1 MSRRRGM
8 AGRGQPNRHGG
19 LSLIELIVFIVIVSV
34 AIVGV
39 LSVLNL
45 TVMKSADPMIRKQ
58 ALAVAEAMME
68 EILTKDYQNDPADPA
83 NASATLGCTPAT
95 TPLCRTNTVSDRA
108 NYNDVDD
115 FNAWSQTG
123 VYQVD
128 GTLAP
133 VLGTYTVSVVVALTT
148 LGSTPAVTAKQV
160 TVTVTGGSESISL
173 VGFRTYYE

>member
-1 MSRRRGM
+1 MIRRQGM
-8 AGRGQPNRHGG
+8 VGRGQRNRHGG

-45 TVMKSADPMIRKQ
+45 TVAKSADPMIRKQ

-68 EILTKDYQNDPADPA
+68 EILTKDYQNDPADPT
-83 NASATLGCTPAT
+83 NASPTLGCTPTT
-95 TPLCRTNTVSDRA
+95 TPRCSLNTVSDRA

-115 FNAWSQTG
+115 YNTWNQTG

-133 VLGTYTVSVVVALTT
+133 VLGTYTVSVVVATTT
-148 LGSTPAVTAKQV
+148 LGTPAVAAKQV
-160 TVTVTGGSESISL
+160 TVTVAGGAESISL
-173 VGFRTYYE
+173 VSFRTYYE